1 MPVAAPLAPE
11 GLLQAPNSVAAWKA
25 IIRKLE
31 DQLSE
36 GAMELDVVAAQA
48 AGLAEFALWVL
59 KTPYATTPMRS
70 HRRTLSKEEDG
81 SALKRYVGTLEILQ

>member
-1 MPVAAPLAPE
+1 VAAPLAPE

-48 AGLAEFALWVL
+48 AGLAEFALVL

-70 HRRTLSKEEDG
+70 RRRTLSKEEDG